1 MKDITNMLKNIIFL
15 ILTITFS
22 SSHALAIQTISIT
35 RGHADP
41 TPIAIN
47 DFAASDSGAKKMG
60 HEMLE
65 VITNDLKNSG
75 LFRPL
80 AKTAFIENKI
90 GVEHIPLFAAWRQI
104 NATILLNGAV
114 KILENGKY
122 QVSFMLWDTVS
133 EQNIAGQVLEIP
145 RNVWRKGAHKI
156 ADQVYERVTGDKG
169 CFDTKITYI
178 SESGPLKKRIKRL
191 AIMDQDGA
199 NHRFLSDG
207 RNLVLTPRFA
217 PSGDHLMYLSYANNR
232 PRIYIKDLRNGHDTL
247 LEKLPGMSFAPRY
260 SPDGKSALFAIA
272 KGGSTS
278 IYHIDFASKN
288 TKRMTNDHGTI
299 SVSGTYSPDGKKIV
313 FSSDRGGTPQ
323 LYVMDAD
330 GSNVQRISFGGGS
343 YNTPNWSPRGDY
355 IAFTKI
361 TRELGFSIGVIRP
374 DGSGERVITHG
385 YIVESPTWAP
395 NGRVIIF
402 SREERAIGKQRAINR
417 IYAIDLTGYHERQ
430 IPTPFDASDPEW
442 SRSGN

>member
-1 MKDITNMLKNIIFL
+1 MFKQITLL
-15 ILTITFS
+15 VLTLVLSTQAF
-22 SSHALAIQTISIT
+22 AIQTISIT

-47 DFAASDSGAKKMG
+47 DFAAGDSGSRKVA
-60 HEMLE
+60 HDILN

-80 AKTAFIENKI
+80 PKAAFIENKT
-90 GVEHIPLFAAWRQI
+90 GVEHKPLFAAWRQI
-104 NATILLNGAV
+104 NATILLNGSV
-114 KILENGKY
+114 KVLENGKY

-133 EQNIAGQVLEIP
+133 ETNIAGQILEIP
-145 RNVWRKGAHKI
+145 HSLWRKGAHKV

-169 CFDTKITYI
+169 YFDTKITYVA
-178 SESGPLKKRIKRL
+178 ESGPPKKRIKRI

-199 NHRFLSDG
+199 NHRFLTDG

-217 PSGDHLMYLSYANNR
+217 PHADQLMYLSYASR
-232 PRIYIKDLRNGHDTL
+232 MPRIYIKNLKGGNDTL
-247 LEKLPGMSFAPRY
+247 LEKLAGMSFAPRY
-260 SPDGKSALFAIA
+260 SPDGKKALFAIA

-278 IYHIDFASKN
+278 IYETEFASKRI
-288 TKRMTNDHGTI
+288 KRMTSDYGTI
-299 SVSGTYSPDGKKIV
+299 SVSATYSPDGKKIV
-313 FSSDRGGTPQ
+313 FSSDRGGSPQ

-330 GSNVQRISFGGGS
+330 GSNIQRISFGGGS
-343 YNTPNWSPRGDY
+343 YNAPNWSPRGDY
-355 IAFTKI
+355 IAFTKVN
-361 TRELGFSIGVIRP
+361 RELGFSIGVIRP
-374 DGSGERVITHG
+374 DGSGERILTNG

-402 SREERAIGKQRAINR
+402 SREEPAIGKKHAINK

-430 IPTPFDASDPEW
+430 IPTPADASDPEW
-442 SRSGN
+442 SRTQ